1 MHLKLLLQATLL
13 LLLKL
18 GMRLEKVEINFDG
31 AFIFFYPF
39 AFSQD
44 ISSINYF
51 ISKYHITSAAFL
63 SEQEFLYYNLSA
75 NHNRYK
81 MWQNEIEGADNI
93 FLVPINFSW
102 LCEKKMVA

>member
-18 GMRLEKVEINFDG
+18 GMRLEKVEINFEG

-51 ISKYHITSAAFL
+51 ISIYQITSSAFL
-63 SEQEFLYYNLSA
+63 SEQEFLYNLNA

-81 MWQNEIEGADNI
+81 MSQNEIEGAENI
-93 FLVPINFSW
+93 LYGTQ
-102 LCEKKMVA
+102 

>member
-1 MHLKLLLQATLL
+1 MMHLKLLLQAALL

-18 GMRLEKVEINFDG
+18 GMRLEKVEIKFEG

-44 ISSINYF
+44 ISSVLFYF
-51 ISKYHITSAAFL
+51 QIQDNVSCFC
-63 SEQEFLYYNLSA
+63 EFLYNLSA

-81 MWQNEIEGADNI
+81 NSVN
-93 FLVPINFSW
+93 LR
-102 LCEKKMVA
+102 